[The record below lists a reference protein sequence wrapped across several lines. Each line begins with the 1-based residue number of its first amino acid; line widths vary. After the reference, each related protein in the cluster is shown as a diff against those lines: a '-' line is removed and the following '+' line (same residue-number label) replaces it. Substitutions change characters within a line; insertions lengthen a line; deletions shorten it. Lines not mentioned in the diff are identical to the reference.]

1 MIKKKGY
8 LSIVLG
14 IFLLPGLYLTGI
26 YNYLLF
32 HSLAELFS
40 IVVAVGIFMV
50 AWNSRRFMENNYL
63 LFLGIAYLSVG
74 GLDTLHTLGYL
85 GMGVFEGYKTNLPTQ
100 LWIAARYVESL
111 SLLIAPLLFG
121 RKLKINSVFLVYV
134 TVFLL
139 LLVAIFYWDIF
150 PTCFVEGVGLTSF
163 KKISEY
169 VISLVLLGS
178 IYLLVQKRREFD
190 SSVFRLLVAAIIV
203 TIGSE
208 LTFTFYVHA
217 YGISNLIG
225 HYFKIISYYLIYKA
239 IIQTGLMKPYD
250 LLFRNLKE
258 SEEAVRGSEA
268 RARALL
274 NAPTES
280 ALLIDSEGLI
290 IALNEM
296 AHQRLGKSTDKLV
309 GMNLYDILPPD
320 VGKIEKAKAD
330 EVFRSGKPV
339 RFENER
345 QGRWFDQTDYPV
357 FASHG
362 RICQVAV
369 FAHDITDYKEAEEAL
384 LKARDK
390 LEQQVKERT
399 ANLAETNEQLR
410 REIEERKKMEKVL
423 QKSQVEL
430 QHLSSRLLEVQE
442 NERKRIAGELHD
454 SIGQS
459 LTAIKFGLEN
469 ALNRISQDSANES
482 AELMEALIPVVQ
494 QASEGVRQIHTNLR
508 PSLLDDLGVM
518 TTISWFCREFEKVY
532 TGIRIEKQLE
542 IEEKEVPELLKIVIF
557 RVLQEALNNVSKH
570 GKADLV
576 RLSMK
581 RTGTKIELIIEDN
594 GQGFDVE
601 HLRSVKESQ
610 IGFGLTS
617 MKERTELSGGVFAI
631 ESTPRA
637 GTVVRASW
645 PV

>member
-8 LSIVLG
+8 LSTVLG
-14 IFLLPGLYLTGI
+14 IFLLPGLYLAGM

-40 IVVAVGIFMV
+40 VVVAVGIFMV

-85 GMGVFEGYKTNLPTQ
+85 GMGIFEGYKTNLPTQ

-134 TVFLL
+134 TVFVL

-190 SSVFRLLVAAIIV
+190 SSVFRLLVASIIV

-290 IALNEM
+290 IALNET

-320 VGKIEKAKAD
+320 IAKIEKAKAD

-339 RFENER
+339 RFESKR

-362 RICQVAV
+362 KICQVAV

-410 REIEERKKMEKVL
+410 REIEERKQMEKVL

-430 QHLSSRLLEVQE
+430 RHLSSRLLEVQE

-469 ALNRISQDSANES
+469 ALNGISQDSAKES

-494 QASEGVRQIHTNLR
+494 QASEEVRQIHTNLR

-532 TGIRIEKQLE
+532 TGIRIEKQMD

-594 GQGFDVE
+594 GQGFDVK